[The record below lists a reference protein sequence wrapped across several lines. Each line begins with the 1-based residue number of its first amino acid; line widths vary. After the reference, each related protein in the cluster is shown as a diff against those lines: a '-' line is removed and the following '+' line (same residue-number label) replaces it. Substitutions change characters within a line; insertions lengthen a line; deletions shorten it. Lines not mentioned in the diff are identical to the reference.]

1 MYLNRTTMSSI
12 HAITEHEGEVAAE
25 CPIQDRGNEE
35 VTTVPVQRATTTDPT
50 MTIMNNEVVPKPVSR
65 RRRAY
70 ISGEVNMDLTTA
82 EVEEDIRFNG
92 ERIAQ
97 KREGETDKDFNRRR
111 NFASTMQMQ
120 VDCDSYDLELEP
132 DYQSGDEQYYSSSG
146 EDSYS

>member
-1 MYLNRTTMSSI
+1 MSSI

-82 EVEEDIRFNG
+82 EVEEDIRFN
-92 ERIAQ
+92 
-97 KREGETDKDFNRRR
+97 
-111 NFASTMQMQ
+111 
-120 VDCDSYDLELEP
+120 
-132 DYQSGDEQYYSSSG
+132 
-146 EDSYS
+146 